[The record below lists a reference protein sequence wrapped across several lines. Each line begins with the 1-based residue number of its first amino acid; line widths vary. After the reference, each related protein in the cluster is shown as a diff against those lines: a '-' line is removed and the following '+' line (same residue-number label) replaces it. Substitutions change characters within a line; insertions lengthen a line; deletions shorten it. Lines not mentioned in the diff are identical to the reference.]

1 MAGVAAAAVA
11 RPDGASTTPA
21 ALVVAPELLLELEP
35 QAAIAPLVA
44 AARQM
49 MVSVLRMNAA
59 GG

>member
-1 MAGVAAAAVA
+1 LLVA
-11 RPDGASTTPA
+11 P
-21 ALVVAPELLLELEP
+21 PELLLELEP
-35 QAAIAPLVA
+35 QAAVTPLVA